1 MELKESLMSKL
12 REEDKIDEAT
22 LPEPTQHVSPRRQRH
37 TLVESDAYVAES
49 RDCYVCSPHGA
60 NCREG

>member
-12 REEDKIDEAT
+12 REEDRIDEAT
-22 LPEPTQHVSPRRQRH
+22 LPEPTQHVNPRHKRH
-37 TLVESDAYVAES
+37 SLVEQDASVAKS
-49 RDCYVCSPHGA
+49 GDCYVCSPYGA